1 VSLVAV
7 KNGIGSKLKKARD
20 EVRAGLDTGVI
31 ALDEAKAMELI
42 ESLRNYSQNGIHR
55 FEQIVSQDC
64 LLMLQIFQ
72 EASRYNSGSH
82 SSTVESLSE
91 AIQILGSERF
101 LKMLKRLVKRS
112 HSIPEGQKNCWMRL
126 SMKPLFPA

>member
-1 VSLVAV
+1 M

-20 EVRAGLDTGVI
+20 EVRAGLDNGVI

-72 EASRYNSGSH
+72 EASRYNSGAH

-112 HSIPEGQKNCWMRL
+112 HTIPEGQK
-126 SMKPLFPA
+126 KTAG